1 MSISIFLHFSSDLR
15 AQKSR
20 QLKTNCRNQCFILA
34 ILISKVSRAD
44 THRNSDMTDIA
55 PEDQQHSKILRLSI
69 SIKFLREKGI
79 ISERK
84 KTKIFFKPFFNRAA
98 LTFPDTAHIQTITVR
113 KRRKCL
119 FIFMQI
125 PSSATGCLHLFKS
138 KPDSMLFQ
146 TIFIVWSL
154 SRETKRITEQNKQT
168 SQKSKQTHTE
178 PPPQKKAEYSSE
190 MNY

>member
-15 AQKSR
+15 TQKSR
-20 QLKTNCRNQCFILA
+20 QLKTNCRNQCF
-34 ILISKVSRAD
+34 ISKVSRAD

-84 KTKIFFKPFFNRAA
+84 KPKIFFKPFFNRAA

-138 KPDSMLFQ
+138 KPDS
-146 TIFIVWSL
+146 IFIVWSL

-168 SQKSKQTHTE
+168 SQNQNKPTQSPQHTKKRQTI
-178 PPPQKKAEYSSE
+178 QVK
-190 MNY
+190 